1 MEKHEKIHTIKT
13 WLGSGSINIFGR
25 PFAGKDTQGHMLE
38 ELFSGVLLG
47 GGDILRGGTIPDP
60 IKSAMHTGKLI
71 PSKDYVGIVL
81 PYLMK
86 DDFKN
91 IPLILSSVGRWS
103 GEETGVIDATN
114 ASNHPIKAVIYLDL
128 DEDGVRNRWQHVQGQ
143 SDRGIRHDDTKDILE
158 IRLKEFHDK
167 TLPVIDYYQNLGNL
181 LLISADATPEA
192 ISEAIIEGLYQK
204 TLV

>member
-25 PFAGKDTQGHMLE
+25 PFAGKDTQGRMLE
-38 ELFSGVLLG
+38 KLFGGAMLG
-47 GGDILRGGTIPDP
+47 GGDILRGGTMPDP

-71 PSKDYVGIVL
+71 PSEDYVGIVL

-86 DDFKN
+86 DEFKN

-103 GEETGVIDATN
+103 GEEIGVIDATN
-114 ASNHPIKAVIYLDL
+114 ASNHSIKAVIYLDL
-128 DEDGVRNRWQHVQGQ
+128 DEDGVRQRWQNVQGH
-143 SDRGIRHDDTKDILE
+143 SDRGVRHDDTKEILE

-192 ISEAIIEGLYQK
+192 ISEAIIDGLYRK
-204 TLV
+204 SLV